1 MPTNEERREVARK
14 LRELTG
20 TFITI
25 GDLESA
31 LCIDMSS
38 GRVDIARDAES
49 ISSLA
54 DLIEPDPERTCR
66 NVFGEDK
73 FVTHPESMFK
83 CSECGCHVTD
93 CESYAINIEGKW
105 NYCPNCGLKV
115 VE

>member
-14 LRELTG
+14 LRELAG
-20 TFITI
+20 TYITI

-54 DLIEPDPERTCR
+54 DLIEPEPTVDRDALLKLADEM
-66 NVFGEDK
+66 EDRA
-73 FVTHPESMFK
+73 
-83 CSECGCHVTD
+83 
-93 CESYAINIEGKW
+93 ESYMAQ
-105 NYCPNCGLKV
+105 CPGAMKTWVATGDMRVVADKIRKACGE

>member
-14 LRELTG
+14 LRELAG
-20 TFITI
+20 TYITI

-54 DLIEPDPERTCR
+54 DLIEPEPTVDRDALLKLADEM
-66 NVFGEDK
+66 EDRA
-73 FVTHPESMFK
+73 
-83 CSECGCHVTD
+83 
-93 CESYAINIEGKW
+93 ESYMAQ
-105 NYCPNCGLKV
+105 CPGAMKTWVATGDMRVVADKIRKACGV
-115 VE
+115 NND